1 RNSGA
6 LLMHTEFRRI
16 RACAFSAAVL
26 SLAACGGGGGGIT
39 APTTPTA
46 PMTPTTPTT
55 PTTPVTP
62 ATPDPSCPVG
72 AVLTA
77 VTPDAGQARK
87 GSVFS
92 STLYNPTLESGNTTH
107 KPLKLQVKV
116 TTASGDPVKGCN
128 VAWKADGTANGW
140 VFADATSTDPNG
152 LSSAWWTAGSGN
164 SQALTVSLARAD
176 GSVAST
182 TITGSAQGH
191 STRANSIHIGWET
204 PAWQAF
210 TAEVTPHSFPAT
222 TYYEVIGFNG
232 GYGGVQSHQLLF
244 SLWDVDGISPEVI
257 DPGMANCSNFGGEG
271 TGIKCEVPYEPE
283 VEKTYRFELQVAAA
297 PGGKQ
302 DYTMYVTDPKDG
314 QRKKIAT
321 MRLPK
326 VVSQSGGTGFVE
338 DWATEAASCLDNAV
352 RSATFGRVRYQGADG
367 NWVDV
372 VKGKGSAVYT
382 PDHNEVCANY
392 SFKFVDG
399 GSFLISTGG
408 TAVGKPLNLPGIG
421 AKVSL
426 PDAPVVTTPTVLSGV
441 NVIGS
446 LGAVGSALDIPGGST
461 TPGTPME
468 IYPTHGGGAQQW
480 TVAETAA
487 GSGLYTLINPRGTLA
502 LAAGATAPAGTIV
515 TIETPNGSTAQ
526 QWRLVE
532 VRTGVFNIVHVASSL
547 VLDTKDGA
555 ISALTPVVLAA
566 AKSSPTQEWNFTPAT
581 P

>member
-1 RNSGA
+1 MTIHSQLLRTGA
-6 LLMHTEFRRI
+6 L
-16 RACAFSAAVL
+16 AAAIL
-26 SLAACGGGGGGIT
+26 SLSACGGGYDGET
-39 APTTPTA
+39 PPDERPASAPPTA
-46 PMTPTTPTT
+46 PVTP
-55 PTTPVTP
+55 PVTP
-62 ATPDPSCPVG
+62 TSPTATPDPTCPVG

-92 STLYNPTLESGNTTH
+92 STLYDPSNESGNTSH

-128 VAWKADGTANGW
+128 VAWKADGVASGW
-140 VFADATSTDPNG
+140 VFADSTSTDPNG
-152 LSSAWWTAGSGN
+152 LSSAWWTAGSGS
-164 SQALTVSLARAD
+164 SQTLSVSLARAD

-182 TITGSAQGH
+182 AITGAAQGH
-191 STRANSIHIGWET
+191 STRANSIHIGWDT
-204 PAWQAF
+204 PAWQGF
-210 TAEVTPHSFPAT
+210 TVEVTPHSFPPT
-222 TYYEVIGFNG
+222 TYYEAIGFNG
-232 GYGGVQSHQLLF
+232 GYGGVQSSQLLF
-244 SLWDVDGISPEVI
+244 SLWDVDGVSPEVI
-257 DPGMANCSNFGGEG
+257 DPGAATCGNFDGEG
-271 TGIKCEVPYEPE
+271 TGIKCELPYAPE

-302 DYTMYVTDPKDG
+302 DYTMYFTDPKDG

-321 MRLPK
+321 LRIPK
-326 VVSQSGGTGFVE
+326 VIAQSGGDGFVE
-338 DWATEAASCLDNAV
+338 DWATEASSCLDNAV
-352 RSATFGRVRYQGADG
+352 RYATFGRVKYQGLDG
-367 NWVDV
+367 TWVDV

-392 SFKFVDG
+392 SFKFIDG

-408 TAVGKPLNLPGIG
+408 TDVGKPLNLPGIG
-421 AKVSL
+421 AKLSL
-426 PDAPVVTTPTVLSGV
+426 PDEPVSSTPTVLSGI

-461 TPGTPME
+461 TPGTAME
-468 IYPTHGGGAQQW
+468 IYPTHGGASQQW

-487 GSGLYTLINPRGTLA
+487 GSGLYALINPRGTLA
-502 LAAGATAPAGTIV
+502 LSAGATATAGTVV

-526 QWRLVE
+526 QWRLVA
-532 VRTGVFNIVHVASSL
+532 VRTNVFNIVHVATGL
-547 VLDTKDGA
+547 VLDTKDGG

-566 AKSSPTQEWNFTPAT
+566 AKSSSTQEWNFTAAVT